1 MNEDRL
7 EDLLETVA
15 VLRVEQ
21 ARMEAD
27 LAEIK
32 EDVRAL
38 TLKPARRWDS
48 AVEKALLC
56 LLSAVIAM
64 VLSRIGIG

>member
-15 VLRVEQ
+15 VLRAEQ
-21 ARMEAD
+21 TRMEAD

-32 EDVRAL
+32 EDVRTL
-38 TLKPARRWDS
+38 TMKPARRWD
-48 AVEKALLC
+48 ATVEKLLLC